1 MAANLWGK
9 DEDNPFDFSQGDI
22 DGLIALDTELMRC
35 QVWGSTFVMNRN
47 RCRGLLSL
55 CISDNAKQM
64 LLNNSSF
71 IPHLIDGLML
81 DPEHPRKDTDEAVKV
96 AVQRDFAECLQQIA
110 LFPAGCDALKA
121 DSAAVIDV
129 LDALVD
135 KAWSEEA
142 KDCARGALMQLMQ
155 LTDRPRVVVA
165 DTSKVDP
172 DDHIMMSYQWDVQE
186 IVKRIVAELQR
197 RKYLVWFD
205 LFNMKGSV
213 MVTDEQCTAANII
226 H

>member
-142 KDCARGALMQLMQ
+142 KDCARGALI
-155 LTDRPRVVVA
+155 R
-165 DTSKVDP
+165 
-172 DDHIMMSYQWDVQE
+172 
-186 IVKRIVAELQR
+186 
-197 RKYLVWFD
+197 
-205 LFNMKGSV
+205 
-213 MVTDEQCTAANII
+213 QCTPGRYCTPVSAPDNARPMSSVRTPKRSATVSRSVPSTAERSVTVA
-226 H
+226 